1 MRIPLPPRTRDL
13 AELCI
18 GYGLILVV
26 VWTSNPWQRI
36 LYWVAFAFIAVT
48 AFLRRRETRP
58 NGFGLKGLVPS
69 LWIVLAAAA
78 LSLVAV
84 GLAHHLQTLHRLYG
98 VIPLGTHLLGYAL
111 WALMQQFILQVY
123 VLLRLLR
130 LGLRRTPAIILAA
143 ILFATAHIPN
153 PLLVPVTL
161 VWGALSCLLFLRYR
175 NLYTLALAHAILGM
189 CIAVTIPNRIHRHMR
204 VGLGYLQYR
213 THHRQSTLE
222 IAP

>member
-1 MRIPLPPRTRDL
+1 VRIPLPPRTRDL

-69 LWIVLAAAA
+69 LWIVLSAAA
-78 LSLVAV
+78 LALTAV
-84 GLAHHLQTLHRLYG
+84 GLAHHLETLHRLYG

-123 VLLRLLR
+123 VLLGLLR
-130 LGLRRTPAIILAA
+130 LGLRRTPAILLAA
-143 ILFATAHIPN
+143 VLFATAHIPN

-189 CIAVTIPNRIHRHMR
+189 CIAVTIPNSIHRHMR
-204 VGLGYLQYR
+204 VGLGYLEYH
-213 THHRQSTLE
+213 THHRRSTLE